1 MQNQAV
7 QQRLNGGRKHGCEQ
21 IDARYINQSCSY
33 IGEGTTNS
41 LLNKNPQTLLNKG
54 VAGFLLSLD
63 LFPLASQIH
72 LWCLKVANRSS
83 LLLISALKC
92 AVFSPVSLVSE
103 CMSSFWPHDLSSHDG
118 ENKAF

>member
-41 LLNKNPQTLLNKG
+41 LLNKTPQNLLNKG
-54 VAGFLLSLD
+54 FAGFLVLL
-63 LFPLASQIH
+63 PLAPE
-72 LWCLKVANRSS
+72 K
-83 LLLISALKC
+83 
-92 AVFSPVSLVSE
+92 
-103 CMSSFWPHDLSSHDG
+103 
-118 ENKAF
+118 